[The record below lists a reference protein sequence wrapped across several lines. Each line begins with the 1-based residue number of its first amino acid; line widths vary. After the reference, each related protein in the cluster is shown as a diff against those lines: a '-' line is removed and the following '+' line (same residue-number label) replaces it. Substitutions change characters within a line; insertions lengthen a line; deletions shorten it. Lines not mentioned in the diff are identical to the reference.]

1 MFCPFSSGAPPRA
14 STTLTEQQPLNL
26 KHLSEAVRTLTSPPN
41 ETIYN
46 AFSSITADFP
56 EYAEILKELP
66 NNFTSSDVRLL
77 EIIHLKAEN
86 LTGDGTKVIEAI
98 GTKVIQ
104 DCSDDRL
111 IRALKSLGGNLYH
124 FLTTLDGVQD
134 VLQLDDGKKASSD
147 FTCRPSDEPGVLDL
161 NLRTSR
167 SDGKCVAH
175 LLAGTLSGVATRFYG
190 SRPDVELGTHPSD
203 PSLYRYTIRT
213 TNVTTDT
220 DVINKSIQSLSQQA
234 SDLKIG
240 VTSFCKAF
248 PWHLVLDIRL
258 EFVQLGTGFMKLFG
272 KCLQQF
278 GRSVHTYFKI
288 KRPRNVRLSFKGIVN
303 RANSPF
309 VLTLCLPEPLNHHT
323 VEGLEFKGQ
332 MVLCNESGSLLF
344 VGSPLLDGLDSLTSR
359 SLFISDIPLHDATRD
374 VILIGE
380 QARAQDGLRRRMD
393 KLKSSIEEANL
404 AVGKEREKNVS
415 LLHMIFPP
423 NIAKRLWLGETI
435 EAKTHDEVTMLFS
448 DIVGFT
454 SICSTATPFMVVNML
469 ECLYNKFD
477 AYCGHLDI
485 YKVETIGDAYCV
497 ASGLHKYS
505 SIHAQQIAWMALKM
519 IETCKTHHT
528 HDGKPIKMRIGLH
541 TGSILAGV
549 VGVKMPRYCLFGHNV
564 TIANKFE
571 SGSEPLRINV
581 SPTTH
586 QLLMKTPGFSFEERS
601 RSCLPAGF
609 PEHIPGT
616 CHFLLSFVHPEM
628 TNEDGD
634 LDAHIS
640 TALKQLTL
648 NS

>member
-1 MFCPFSSGAPPRA
+1 MNCYI
-14 STTLTEQQPLNL
+14 
-26 KHLSEAVRTLTSPPN
+26 LSDYN